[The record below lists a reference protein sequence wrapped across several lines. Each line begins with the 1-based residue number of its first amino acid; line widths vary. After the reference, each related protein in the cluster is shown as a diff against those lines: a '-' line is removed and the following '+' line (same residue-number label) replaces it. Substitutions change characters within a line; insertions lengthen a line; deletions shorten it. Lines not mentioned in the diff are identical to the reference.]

1 VQPVSWAE
9 ASGARWRLT
18 LSCPNCGWRDVGLF
32 EREQVDR
39 LEERLDR
46 GVAGMLRDLKRL
58 RQANM
63 AEEIERFVHA
73 LNADLLLPEDF

>member
-1 VQPVSWAE
+1 
-9 ASGARWRLT
+9 
-18 LSCPNCGWRDVGLF
+18 
-32 EREQVDR
+32 
-39 LEERLDR
+39 
-46 GVAGMLRDLKRL
+46 MLRDLKRL